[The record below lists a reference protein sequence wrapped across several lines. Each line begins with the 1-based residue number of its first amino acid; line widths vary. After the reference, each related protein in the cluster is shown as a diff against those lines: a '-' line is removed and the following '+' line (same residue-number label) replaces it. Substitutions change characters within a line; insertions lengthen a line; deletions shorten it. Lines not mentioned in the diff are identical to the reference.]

1 MPRTPKVI
9 PFPTD
14 PLKSA
19 IVAGLRYVRPEGPGI
34 RREKRGDD
42 FRYIL
47 PDGTVLKDPAELS
60 RIRSLVIPP
69 AWEDVWICPRAD
81 GHLQAVGRDAKG
93 RKQYRYHPQY
103 RSVRDQTKFGRMLAF
118 GAALP
123 KMRARIEEDLKL
135 PGMPREKVLAAVVKL
150 LDHTCMRVGNDEYK
164 KQNDSYGLT
173 TLQDHHVEV
182 KGSKLRFR
190 FRGKSGQEQDIEL
203 DDPRLA
209 KIVKKSRDLPGYE
222 LFQYTDEGGITRD
235 ITSSD
240 VNDYIREIAGGE
252 EFTAKDFRTWGGS
265 GYAASVLEQMGTA
278 ETATEAKKNVVAA
291 IKEVA
296 GKLGNRPATCRKYY
310 VHPAVIAAYEDRSL
324 FDIMKKCA
332 RAADGSLNREEDCIT
347 KLVANYVANMAAP
360 KKPGEDY
367 VGELKKSLRK
377 RRTA

>member
-123 KMRARIEEDLKL
+123 KMRARIEEDLRL